1 MTAGNV
7 VIRRRRF
14 LVGKTAWLIVAF
26 GVIIFIGIVIQ
37 FQMTWSREHVRGITS
52 DAVDAIDVAK
62 TGAAAVVPDSNPFQ
76 PLLDL
81 FQTSPAPDPSPS
93 PTTP

>member
-1 MTAGNV
+1 MPTANV

-37 FQMTWSREHVRGITS
+37 FQMTWSRERVRGITS
-52 DAVDAIDVAK
+52 DAFDAIDVAK

-76 PLLDL
+76 PLFDL
-81 FQTSPAPDPSPS
+81 FQALPSPDPS

>member
-1 MTAGNV
+1 MTTGNV

-37 FQMTWSREHVRGITS
+37 FHMTWSREHVRGITS
-52 DAVDAIDVAK
+52 DAVDVMNVAK
-62 TGAAAVVPDSNPFQ
+62 TGVAAVVPSSNPLQ
-76 PLLDL
+76 PLFDL
-81 FQTSPAPDPSPS
+81 FQTSSEVDPSPS

>member
-1 MTAGNV
+1 MIAGNV

-37 FQMTWSREHVRGITS
+37 FQMTWSRERVRGVTS

-62 TGAAAVVPDSNPFQ
+62 TGAAAVVPDFNPFQ
-76 PLLDL
+76 PLFDL
-81 FQTSPAPDPSPS
+81 FQTSPSPDPS

>member
-26 GVIIFIGIVIQ
+26 GVIILIGIVIQ
-37 FQMTWSREHVRGITS
+37 FHMTWSRERVRGVTS
-52 DAVDAIDVAK
+52 DAADAIDVAK
-62 TGAAAVVPDSNPFQ
+62 TGASAVIPDSNPFQ
-76 PLLDL
+76 PLFDL
-81 FQTSPAPDPSPS
+81 FQTLPSSDPSPS